1 VTSWFVFYLIKAKGV
16 EDAAQVC
23 ACIRVCT
30 CMYVCLWAHI
40 SLLLCS
46 IRCHPLISCT
56 LSCGHAAGFAFAR
69 VCSVLLPSVSRCVLG
84 AVSVWR
90 LGAISVLYFVLCF
103 TQAGLR
109 VSGLEL
115 GGLFG
120 SLLAGKLSDWLIG
133 RAKGKGGNVGKRVQV
148 RKRVAVQVE
157 RAV

>member
-1 VTSWFVFYLIKAKGV
+1 
-16 EDAAQVC
+16 
-23 ACIRVCT
+23 
-30 CMYVCLWAHI
+30 M
-40 SLLLCS
+40 
-46 IRCHPLISCT
+46 
-56 LSCGHAAGFAFAR
+56 
-69 VCSVLLPSVSRCVLG
+69 
-84 AVSVWR
+84 
-90 LGAISVLYFVLCF
+90 YFVLCF